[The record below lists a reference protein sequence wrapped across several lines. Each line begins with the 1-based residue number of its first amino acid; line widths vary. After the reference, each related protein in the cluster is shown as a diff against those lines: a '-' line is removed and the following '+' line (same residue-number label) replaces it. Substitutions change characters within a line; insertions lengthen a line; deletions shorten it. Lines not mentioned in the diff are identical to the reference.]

1 MTFLKVCE
9 GERGLTKDNTMLG
22 QFYLTEIP
30 PMPAGMPKILIKF
43 NFDKSGILH
52 VTALLLNTGKE
63 ANISISN
70 AQGNNALFIV
80 YVCIFE

>member
-1 MTFLKVCE
+1 
-9 GERGLTKDNTMLG
+9 MLG

-43 NFDKSGILH
+43 DFDKSGILH
-52 VTALLLNTGKE
+52 VTAVLQNTGKE

-70 AQGNNALFIV
+70 AQGNNAVLIIYLSFF
-80 YVCIFE
+80 CIFGYISYCEQTFQHT